1 MVHVVILQ
9 ECSRWESLPFYYTE
23 YNEEKLMGLEIG
35 KYFETEDFFLS
46 DHYLHKLKLLMP
58 RTELKYLIKKESSVL
73 HFECY
78 L

>member
-1 MVHVVILQ
+1 
-9 ECSRWESLPFYYTE
+9 
-23 YNEEKLMGLEIG
+23 MGLEIG